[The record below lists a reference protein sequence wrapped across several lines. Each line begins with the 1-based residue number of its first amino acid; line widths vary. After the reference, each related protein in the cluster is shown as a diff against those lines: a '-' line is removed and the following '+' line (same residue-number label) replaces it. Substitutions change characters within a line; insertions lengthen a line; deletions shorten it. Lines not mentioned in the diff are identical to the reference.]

1 MHEPRHAVSKTVEM
15 SSTESMAVYCAC
27 VAVQRNSC
35 ALMKQK
41 YSLMD
46 VARYACSYRSPCH
59 SMALRPCLLRRPYKA
74 HRTNDHGIAQ
84 RPLDQVAS
92 MSTSDATAAVHEL
105 VLAMQEALLCGA
117 RATDTDA
124 TGALTEMHNRS
135 LHAEQCIHNI
145 KDAMMN
151 SLSSAADVGA
161 VSSCRVDALICAAE
175 SALCH
180 ISSTAAII
188 H

>member
-1 MHEPRHAVSKTVEM
+1 
-15 SSTESMAVYCAC
+15 
-27 VAVQRNSC
+27 
-35 ALMKQK
+35 
-41 YSLMD
+41 
-46 VARYACSYRSPCH
+46 
-59 SMALRPCLLRRPYKA
+59 
-74 HRTNDHGIAQ
+74 
-84 RPLDQVAS
+84 

-117 RATDTDA
+117 RVTDTDA

-145 KDAMMN
+145 KDAMMK

-161 VSSCRVDALICAAE
+161 VPSCCVDACCHCAAE

-180 ISSTAAII
+180 VSSTAANI